1 LSGTEQFWVRET
13 AYRSMTTPNESLL
26 EFQSRIVTKDDI
38 QDILLIMPGF
48 PDDANNNQGK
58 DICPLVPLIGKSM
71 QTL

>member
-1 LSGTEQFWVRET
+1 
-13 AYRSMTTPNESLL
+13 MTTPNESLL

-38 QDILLIMPGF
+38 QDILLIMPEF